1 MVYDM
6 GNGRVYKELHPSLYS
21 FREVYKFCRSR
32 NKMSVLASIK
42 SGYRAVKK
50 ERKVLNTAKEMFK
63 TVPKECF
70 ANPVFED
77 TNLNYSQDKVTILE
91 DYFLNHTL
99 EDNKKIID
107 GYCELQKVLWSYG
120 VHDRVYKFQINYG
133 VTGDNK
139 VVFIDFGES
148 FFTKEEAKV
157 SITTKKWLS
166 RESYKNWGDKEL
178 KEYYKNK
185 MDELMTEE
193 NIHKY
198 WNHHTV
204 NI

>member
-1 MVYDM
+1 MAT
-6 GNGRVYKELHPSLYS
+6 
-21 FREVYKFCRSR
+21 
-32 NKMSVLASIK
+32 VL
-42 SGYRAVKK
+42 
-50 ERKVLNTAKEMFK
+50 
-63 TVPKECF
+63 
-70 ANPVFED
+70 
-77 TNLNYSQDKVTILE
+77 
-91 DYFLNHTL
+91 
-99 EDNKKIID
+99 
-107 GYCELQKVLWSYG
+107 
-120 VHDRVYKFQINYG
+120 YKFQINYG